1 MYLKRS
7 TGSASD
13 DKGRGKHCVFSH
25 GSIITASSYATG
37 IANEVGVR
45 RALRVLYLCCV
56 LLGASEA
63 SQHVFFFIYIFIYI
77 HIYIYIY
84 ATEL

>member
-1 MYLKRS
+1 MHMYLKRS

-37 IANEVGVR
+37 IANEVGER
-45 RALRVLYLCCV
+45 CALRVSYLYCV

-63 SQHVFFFIYIFIYI
+63 FSYFFRYMNYRSDKM
-77 HIYIYIY
+77 
-84 ATEL
+84 LWWLQP